1 MEAALKAAQ
10 QRSSSKPGPAATPGR
25 KVVRTAQGQGGGG
38 LAARLGA
45 ALKAITGRRPQAP
58 QRPAP
63 ARAQATAKAK
73 PPAKPASKPKPAP
86 KPKAK
91 PRAKAQPQK
100 PANAIRTTNKPLAKP
115 RRKR

>member
-10 QRSSSKPGPAATPGR
+10 QRSSSKPAPAATPGR

-58 QRPAP
+58 QKPAP
-63 ARAQATAKAK
+63 AKAK
-73 PPAKPASKPKPAP
+73 PPAKPAP
-86 KPKAK
+86 KPK
-91 PRAKAQPQK
+91 AKAQPQK
-100 PANAIRTTNKPLAKP
+100 PANAIRNTNKPLAKP